1 MSTPP
6 HQPGR
11 SSDPVVKKHVKFMA
25 VHYVEVHRP
34 RALAQLQAYA
44 AIEPF
49 ARRAAVVGGG
59 HLPDG
64 VTLHDHQR
72 RIPVPPNAFPDA
84 LPQCSERLGSLAPH
98 LAAAETFERLHS
110 MIRRATSGEFD
121 IRGIGDLS
129 VYDFA
134 QRLGHPR
141 LLPQEVYLHTGA
153 AVGARHLATVM
164 GRDPWEGTIPMK
176 ELPKVWQ
183 KRLDAADVED
193 VLCHFKDALRQLA
206 EHRVPVY
213 GKSCGCPGGP
223 AANGYD
229 VP

>member
-1 MSTPP
+1 M
-6 HQPGR
+6 
-11 SSDPVVKKHVKFMA
+11 
-25 VHYVEVHRP
+25 
-34 RALAQLQAYA
+34 
-44 AIEPF
+44 
-49 ARRAAVVGGG
+49 GGG

-72 RIPVPPNAFPDA
+72 RIPAPPNAFPDA
-84 LPQCSERLGSLAPH
+84 LPQCSERLGS
-98 LAAAETFERLHS
+98 AAATGGLPPY
-110 MIRRATSGEFD
+110 RRG
-121 IRGIGDLS
+121 G
-129 VYDFA
+129 
-134 QRLGHPR
+134 
-141 LLPQEVYLHTGA
+141 
-153 AVGARHLATVM
+153 GARHLATVM